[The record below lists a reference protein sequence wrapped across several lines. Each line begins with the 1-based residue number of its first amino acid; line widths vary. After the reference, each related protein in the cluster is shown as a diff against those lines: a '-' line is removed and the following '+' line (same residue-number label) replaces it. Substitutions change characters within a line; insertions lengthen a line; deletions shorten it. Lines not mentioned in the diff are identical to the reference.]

1 MTRAELVRIVDI
13 VRAAWPAMDGNHQAT
28 VRTWWRYLQDL
39 DYKQVLAE
47 IDRRVVMGGWPPRVG
62 EVRRATMIGSSPATG
77 SQQAWAMV
85 LERLRAV
92 ETGTEWNELPE
103 EVSEAMRACGFDG
116 RSRPDER
123 AFKAAYEQVV
133 AEREERLLAVSD
145 PEPFGEIK

>member
-13 VRAAWPAMDGNHQAT
+13 VRAAWPAMDGNHSAT

-39 DYKQVLAE
+39 AYADVLRE
-47 IDRRVVMGGWPPRVG
+47 VDRRVVMGGWPPRVG
-62 EVRRATMIGSSPATG
+62 EVRRAVMIGSSSAAS

-92 ETGTEWNELPE
+92 ETGTEWNELPD
-103 EVSEAMRACGFDG
+103 EVSAAMRACGFDG

-123 AFKAAYEQVV
+123 AFKAAYEEVV
-133 AEREERLLAVSD
+133 ASREEELLAVRD
-145 PEPFGEIK
+145 PEPFGEMK

>member
-1 MTRAELVRIVDI
+1 VTRAELVRIVDI